1 MGTTGALYGYTMK
14 TGMIDKMKA
23 YAQSAGYAEQAL
35 YAIKVVHTY
44 NQESLEHKNYSNHL
58 ITALKKGNKSNLF
71 KHVSYALFY
80 SGIFFFYAYA
90 FYWAGYLKW
99 NEVRDFNGEIFTG
112 GKCITVIFC
121 MLFGTMGLS
130 ASLPHVS
137 ALAEGKI
144 AGTLAYSVIDE
155 KPKINVDEAGTK
167 VLQRDEVKGEI
178 VF

>member
-1 MGTTGALYGYTMK
+1 MHMLSIGPVISNGT
-14 TGMIDKMKA
+14 
-23 YAQSAGYAEQAL
+23 
-35 YAIKVVHTY
+35 
-44 NQESLEHKNYSNHL
+44 
-58 ITALKKGNKSNLF
+58 KS
-71 KHVSYALFY
+71 
-80 SGIFFFYAYA
+80 
-90 FYWAGYLKW
+90 
-99 NEVRDFNGEIFTG
+99 G